1 MDISEEPEG
10 WIDPND
16 KYFKVIGDNNSS
28 SCDDTD
34 SETETETETESES
47 ESSSGCSTS
56 LKEGSIKILKG
67 YMKNTKKYKKIL
79 FEEDFLPE

>member
-1 MDISEEPEG
+1 MDTSEEPEG
-10 WIDPND
+10 WVDPTD
-16 KYFKVIGDNNSS
+16 KYFKVIGDNSSS

>member
-1 MDISEEPEG
+1 MDTSEEPEG

-16 KYFKVIGDNNSS
+16 KYFKVIGYNSSS

-34 SETETETETESES
+34 SETETETESES

-56 LKEGSIKILKG
+56 FKEGSIKILKG

>member
-16 KYFKVIGDNNSS
+16 KYFKVIGDNSSS

-34 SETETETETESES
+34 SETETETESES

>member
-10 WIDPND
+10 WVDPSD
-16 KYFKVIGDNNSS
+16 KYFKVIGNNSS
-28 SCDDTD
+28 SSGDDTD
-34 SETETETETESES
+34 SETETETESET

-56 LKEGSIKILKG
+56 FNEGSVKILKG

>member
-1 MDISEEPEG
+1 
-10 WIDPND
+10 
-16 KYFKVIGDNNSS
+16 VIGDNSS
-28 SCDDTD
+28 SSGDDTD
-34 SETETETETESES
+34 SETETETESET

-56 LKEGSIKILKG
+56 FNEGSVKILKG